1 MKKTL
6 CVLLSLLLLLG
17 MTSLAQ
23 ADEAMTLGLWVRY
36 DDDFSACIA
45 DFEALHPGVKIIQEQ
60 VGNNYDDLLAKYNTG
75 MQSNDMPNIGVTGQR
90 NGIPQLYD
98 AGWLLP
104 IENYLTAKEMDD
116 VVENFWT
123 RYTYDGKRMSMPFSC
138 TIPGCYVNLTM
149 LHELG
154 YENMPETL
162 VELCEMARKAVKD
175 VDNDGLTDIYGLN
188 TGADIPWYILPMLWS
203 HGGSIRQADGSYHI
217 DTKEMKEIL
226 TIYAGL
232 VKDGVIPANQHKT
245 AREDFQNGKSLF
257 LFISCATTSK
267 ILTNVNGAFEIG
279 LTSIMKDQTKSI
291 GLGAYGLSIFK
302 DTDEKA
308 AMSAEFIRFM
318 TLPENAIRTCLAKP
332 GPLPFTKTQMADE
345 TIMARYEDPYNK
357 AVLAQSDYIQ
367 GEGVTPVDAIVW
379 NEIVTLMSKIEADPD
394 LDLDKELSRIQTEMD
409 DYMMMY

>member
-1 MKKTL
+1 M
-6 CVLLSLLLLLG
+6 
-17 MTSLAQ
+17 
-23 ADEAMTLGLWVRY
+23 
-36 DDDFSACIA
+36 
-45 DFEALHPGVKIIQEQ
+45 
-60 VGNNYDDLLAKYNTG
+60 
-75 MQSNDMPNIGVTGQR
+75 
-90 NGIPQLYD
+90 
-98 AGWLLP
+98 
-104 IENYLTAKEMDD
+104 
-116 VVENFWT
+116 
-123 RYTYDGKRMSMPFSC
+123 
-138 TIPGCYVNLTM
+138 
-149 LHELG
+149 
-154 YENMPETL
+154 
-162 VELCEMARKAVKD
+162 
-175 VDNDGLTDIYGLN
+175 
-188 TGADIPWYILPMLWS
+188 
-203 HGGSIRQADGSYHI
+203 
-217 DTKEMKEIL
+217 
-226 TIYAGL
+226 
-232 VKDGVIPANQHKT
+232 
-245 AREDFQNGKSLF
+245 
-257 LFISCATTSK
+257 
-267 ILTNVNGAFEIG
+267 NGAFEIG

>member
-1 MKKTL
+1 
-6 CVLLSLLLLLG
+6 
-17 MTSLAQ
+17 
-23 ADEAMTLGLWVRY
+23 
-36 DDDFSACIA
+36 
-45 DFEALHPGVKIIQEQ
+45 
-60 VGNNYDDLLAKYNTG
+60 
-75 MQSNDMPNIGVTGQR
+75 
-90 NGIPQLYD
+90 
-98 AGWLLP
+98 
-104 IENYLTAKEMDD
+104 
-116 VVENFWT
+116 
-123 RYTYDGKRMSMPFSC
+123 
-138 TIPGCYVNLTM
+138 
-149 LHELG
+149 
-154 YENMPETL
+154 
-162 VELCEMARKAVKD
+162 
-175 VDNDGLTDIYGLN
+175 
-188 TGADIPWYILPMLWS
+188 
-203 HGGSIRQADGSYHI
+203 
-217 DTKEMKEIL
+217 MKEIL

-302 DTDEKA
+302 DTDKKA

>member
-1 MKKTL
+1 MEMRDIMSK
-6 CVLLSLLLLLG
+6 
-17 MTSLAQ
+17 
-23 ADEAMTLGLWVRY
+23 
-36 DDDFSACIA
+36 IA
-45 DFEALHPGVKIIQEQ
+45 ILTDSSC
-60 VGNNYDDLLAKYNTG
+60 D
-75 MQSNDMPNIGVTGQR
+75 
-90 NGIPQLYD
+90 IPQEMAEKYGID
-98 AGWLLP
+98 IMSFHILLD
-104 IENYLTAKEMDD
+104 NVDY
-116 VVENFWT
+116 VE
-123 RYTYDGKRMSMPFSC
+123 RESC
-138 TIPGCYVNLTM
+138 TNTEFYDKMRAAKGVPSTAAITPIQFCEKYCQYVDEGYTDVIHVPINRSGSSTYNNAVMAQGM
-149 LHELG
+149 LRE
-154 YENMPETL
+154 ERPEHHLNIHLLDPHTYSM
-162 VELCEMARKAVKD
+162 VFGWYLCEMARKAVKD

-302 DTDEKA
+302 DTNEKA
-308 AMSAEFIRFM
+308 TMSAEFIRFM